1 MEARDALSKIEAG
14 DKIKVEGFSQTFTA
28 TKVMF
33 DGEMVDVEGPRGG
46 EKSLVQNVN
55 SGIVRMTNGGKNE
68 GVISDIEVLQ

>member
-33 DGEMVDVEGPRGG
+33 DGEMVD
-46 EKSLVQNVN
+46 
-55 SGIVRMTNGGKNE
+55 
-68 GVISDIEVLQ
+68 